1 MLKIQKVY
9 GLEVLDSRGNPTV
22 CAQVQ
27 LSSGVAAAAAVPSGA
42 STGQFE
48 AHELRDGDLLRYG
61 GKGVRRAV
69 EHIETQ
75 ISPALEKLKDLRL
88 QTIDTAM
95 IELDGT
101 ENKSK
106 LGANAM
112 LAVSIACA
120 RALAIEHKQP
130 LFRFLG
136 GECACRLP
144 VPMLNI
150 LNGGVHAG
158 NNVDIQEFMIVP
170 KGISAFPEA
179 LRVSC
184 EIYHT
189 LGGLLREKGLACG
202 VGDEGGFAPSLE
214 SDEAALDLLCEAIE
228 RAGFSDGQVQIALD
242 AAASEWYCN
251 GGYLLPKRQVQYS
264 AEGLISRWEELC
276 SNYPICSIEDPLGET
291 DTEGWQ
297 ELTRRLGQKVQ
308 LVGDDLFV
316 THRDRVAAGVEQG
329 IANAVLIK
337 PNQVGTLT
345 ETYLAI
351 EEAKKAGYGVILSHR
366 SGETEDT
373 TIADLAVAWGA
384 GMIKTGAP
392 CRGERTAKYN
402 RLLQIARQTANCR
415 G

>member
-150 LNGGVHAG
+150 LNGGAHAG

-276 SNYPICSIEDPLGET
+276 GNYPICSIEDPLGET

>member
-88 QTIDTAM
+88 QTIDATM

-150 LNGGVHAG
+150 LNGGAHAG

-202 VGDEGGFAPSLE
+202 VGDEGGFAPSLD

-242 AAASEWYCN
+242 AAASEWASE

-264 AEGLISRWEELC
+264 AEGLIARWEELC
-276 SNYPICSIEDPLGET
+276 GNYPICSIEDPLGET

>member
-1 MLKIQKVY
+1 M
-9 GLEVLDSRGNPTV
+9 
-22 CAQVQ
+22 
-27 LSSGVAAAAAVPSGA
+27 
-42 STGQFE
+42 
-48 AHELRDGDLLRYG
+48 
-61 GKGVRRAV
+61 
-69 EHIETQ
+69 
-75 ISPALEKLKDLRL
+75 
-88 QTIDTAM
+88 
-95 IELDGT
+95 
-101 ENKSK
+101 
-106 LGANAM
+106 
-112 LAVSIACA
+112 
-120 RALAIEHKQP
+120 
-130 LFRFLG
+130 
-136 GECACRLP
+136 
-144 VPMLNI
+144 
-150 LNGGVHAG
+150 
-158 NNVDIQEFMIVP
+158 
-170 KGISAFPEA
+170 
-179 LRVSC
+179 
-184 EIYHT
+184 
-189 LGGLLREKGLACG
+189 
-202 VGDEGGFAPSLE
+202 
-214 SDEAALDLLCEAIE
+214 
-228 RAGFSDGQVQIALD
+228 
-242 AAASEWYCN
+242 
-251 GGYLLPKRQVQYS
+251 QYS

-276 SNYPICSIEDPLGET
+276 GKYPICSIEDPLGET

-316 THRDRVAAGVEQG
+316 THRERVAAGVEQG

>member
-75 ISPALEKLKDLRL
+75 ISPVLEKLKDLRL
-88 QTIDTAM
+88 QTIDTVM

-150 LNGGVHAG
+150 LNGGAHAG

-170 KGISAFPEA
+170 KGISAFPES

-276 SNYPICSIEDPLGET
+276 GNYPICSIEDPLGET

>member
-27 LSSGVAAAAAVPSGA
+27 LSSGVAAAAAVPSGV

-88 QTIDTAM
+88 QTIDATM

-150 LNGGVHAG
+150 LNGGAHAG

-202 VGDEGGFAPSLE
+202 VGDEGGFAPSLD

-242 AAASEWYCN
+242 AAASEWASE
-251 GGYLLPKRQVQYS
+251 GGYLLTKRQVQYS
-264 AEGLISRWEELC
+264 AEGLIARWEELC
-276 SNYPICSIEDPLGET
+276 GKYPICSIEDPLGET